1 MLSFRE
7 SARRVRRRPNGGRNT
22 TMHVEF
28 LGVPRERAGIPELEM
43 HASTLG
49 QLLGA
54 LVARLPSLAEIIE
67 NDRLHPAFVANV
79 NGERFVKDPATPLD
93 AGDRVLILSA
103 DAGG

>member
-1 MLSFRE
+1 
-7 SARRVRRRPNGGRNT
+7 
-22 TMHVEF
+22 MHVEF
-28 LGVPRERAGIPELEM
+28 LGVSRERAGIPELEV
-43 HASTLG
+43 HAATLG

-79 NGERFVKDPATPLD
+79 NGDRFVKDPATPLGD
-93 AGDRVLILSA
+93 DDRVLILSA